1 MMTTLQRLLSIPALY
16 DLSQNLMGARKNR
29 MHFVQNFIQPFS
41 GMRILDIGCGTAKIL
56 DFLPHDIQ
64 YFGFD
69 LSNRYIL
76 EAKKQYGDRATFQ
89 CQSVTTA
96 LLNNLGSFDVVLALG
111 VLHHLTDSEAESLAL
126 LASSALKP
134 GGRLLTFDGCY
145 IPEQNPIARFLL
157 SIDRGRFV
165 REPRGYTSILEKAF
179 AEVNYQ
185 VIHRKPIPYTHFI
198 TFSKNVVVDK
208 TLL

>member
-1 MMTTLQRLLSIPALY
+1 MTA
-16 DLSQNLMGARKNR
+16 
-29 MHFVQNFIQPFS
+29 
-41 GMRILDIGCGTAKIL
+41 
-56 DFLPHDIQ
+56 
-64 YFGFD
+64 
-69 LSNRYIL
+69 
-76 EAKKQYGDRATFQ
+76 
-89 CQSVTTA
+89 A
-96 LLNNLGSFDVVLALG
+96 LLNDLGSFDVVLALG